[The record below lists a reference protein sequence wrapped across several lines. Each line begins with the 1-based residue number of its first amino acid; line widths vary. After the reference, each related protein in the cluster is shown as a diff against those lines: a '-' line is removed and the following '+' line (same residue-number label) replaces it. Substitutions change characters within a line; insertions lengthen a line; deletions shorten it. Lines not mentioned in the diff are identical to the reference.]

1 MNYNQLE
8 KMSEINLDLEI
19 YEDTIFRLQRK
30 IADEKQKTNVNQ
42 SMLGRLRY
50 KLKKTH
56 DQYCELYLMKYEI

>member
-8 KMSEINLDLEI
+8 KMSEINLELEI

-50 KLKKTH
+50 KLKKAH

>member
-8 KMSEINLDLEI
+8 KMSQINFELEN

-30 IADEKQKTNVNQ
+30 IADEKQKPIANQ
-42 SMLGRLRY
+42 SILGRLRY

-56 DQYCELYLMKYEI
+56 DKYCDLYLMKYEV

>member
-1 MNYNQLE
+1 MNYNHLE
-8 KMSEINLDLEI
+8 RISEINLDLEI

-42 SMLGRLRY
+42 SMLGLLRY

-56 DQYCELYLMKYEI
+56 DQYCELYLMKYEV